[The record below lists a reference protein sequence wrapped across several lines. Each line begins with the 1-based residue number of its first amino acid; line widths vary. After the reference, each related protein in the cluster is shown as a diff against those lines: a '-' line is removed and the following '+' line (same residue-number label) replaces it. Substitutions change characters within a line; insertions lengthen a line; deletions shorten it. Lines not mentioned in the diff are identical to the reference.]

1 MCYFKLAEEAHDMAL
16 AASDAFPS
24 ITYIGD
30 LQYNDVNGRTLLLDM
45 FAPPVVSSALRP
57 AVVWLYGGGWCSGD
71 RTDGHTPAFCPLL
84 AQHGFVAVSIDYR
97 LSQEAP
103 FPAQIHDVKAA
114 IRWLRVNA
122 GTYHIDPNRIGIW
135 GFSAGAHLAALA
147 GVTGNL
153 AELEGNGG
161 APGVPSHVQAVAM
174 GAGCADFLD
183 FGGAIRNDSPY
194 LVPFFG
200 GTISERKQ
208 LAQLASPIY
217 HIHPGMPPFLI
228 AHGTLDETIPIAQ
241 VERFADALRAVGAA
255 VEFTAIEGVYH
266 NWTTQM
272 DAPEDGDRERDLGP
286 LALPFFQKHL
296 LA

>member
-1 MCYFKLAEEAHDMAL
+1 MAL
-16 AASDAFPS
+16 SVSKAFPS
-24 ITYIGD
+24 LTYTCD
-30 LQYNDVNGRTLLLDM
+30 LPYREVNGHALLLDM
-45 FAPPVVSSALRP
+45 FAPPLSTSKLRP

-71 RTDGHTPAFCPLL
+71 RTDGHTPEFCPLL

-114 IRWLRVNA
+114 IRWLRANA
-122 GTYHIDPNRIGIW
+122 ATYQIDPNCIGIW

-153 AELEGNGG
+153 AELEGTVGS
-161 APGVPSHVQAVAM
+161 PSVPSHVQAVAI

-183 FGGAIRNDSPY
+183 FGGAIRNDSPA
-194 LVPFFG
+194 LVPLFG
-200 GTISERKQ
+200 GTIAERKQ

-217 HIHPGMPPFLI
+217 HVRSGVPPFLI
-228 AHGTLDETIPIAQ
+228 VHGTLDETIPIAQ
-241 VERFADALRAVGAA
+241 MKRFADTLRSVGGE
-255 VEFTAIEGVYH
+255 VEFIALEGVYH
-266 NWTTQM
+266 NWTPQM
-272 DAPEDGDRERDLGP
+272 EAPEGGDRERDLGP

>member
-1 MCYFKLAEEAHDMAL
+1 MAL
-16 AASDAFPS
+16 SAADAFSS

-30 LQYNDVNGRTLLLDM
+30 LPYGEVNGRALLLDM
-45 FAPPVVSSALRP
+45 FAPPCIPSKLRP
-57 AVVWLYGGGWCSGD
+57 AVIWLYGGGWCSGD
-71 RTDGHTPAFCPLL
+71 RTDGHTPEFCPLL

-114 IRWLRVNA
+114 IRWLRTNA
-122 GTYHIDPNRIGIW
+122 GTYHIDPNRIGVW

-153 AELEGNGG
+153 PELEGTVGS
-161 APGVPSHVQAVAM
+161 PGVPSHVQAVAI

-183 FGGAIRNDSPY
+183 FGGAIEDDTPV
-194 LVPFFG
+194 LVSLFG

-217 HIHPGMPPFLI
+217 HIRPGVPPFLI

-241 VERFADALRAVGAA
+241 LKRFADVLRSVGGE
-255 VEFTAIEGVYH
+255 VEFIAIEGVYH

-272 DAPEDGDRERDLGP
+272 TAPEGGDRERDLGP
-286 LALPFFQKHL
+286 LALPFFQRQL

>member
-1 MCYFKLAEEAHDMAL
+1 MAL
-16 AASDAFPS
+16 SAPKAFPTLS
-24 ITYIGD
+24 YIGN
-30 LQYNDVNGRTLLLDM
+30 LPYGEVNGRALLLDM
-45 FAPPVVSSALRP
+45 FAPPITTSERRP

-71 RTDGHTPAFCPLL
+71 RTDGHTPEFCPLL

-114 IRWLRVNA
+114 IRWLRANA
-122 GTYHIDPNRIGIW
+122 DIYHIDPNRIGIW

-153 AELEGNGG
+153 SELEGNVGS
-161 APGVPSHVQAVAM
+161 PGVPSHVQAVAI
-174 GAGCADFLD
+174 GAGCADFLE
-183 FGGAIRNDSPY
+183 FGGAIRDDSPY
-194 LVPFFG
+194 LVPLFG
-200 GTISERKQ
+200 GTITERKQ

-217 HIHPGMPPFLI
+217 HIHPDVPPFLI

-241 VERFADALRAVGAA
+241 IERFADALRAAGGE
-255 VEFTAIEGVYH
+255 VEFIAIEGVYH

-272 DAPEDGDRERDLGP
+272 EAPEGGDRERDLGP